1 MICIIIE
8 LIQTNN
14 DYVYFFLRVVA
25 GVIIFPYGMQKLF
38 GWFDNLGGGVGIK
51 ETLVQMS
58 AKGIPKEISWLIIIG
73 QSFGSIALITGCFGR
88 VAAAGNFIIFLGA
101 LIVHAPD
108 GWAMNWSGKKRGE
121 GIEYFIMLLSILL
134 VIMIKG
140 SGAISIDLWLLSK
153 I

>member
-8 LIQTNN
+8 LLQTNN
-14 DYVYFFLRVVA
+14 DYVYFFLRVVG

-58 AKGIPKEISWLIIIG
+58 AKKIPKEIAWLIIIG
-73 QSFGSIALITGCFGR
+73 QSIGSIALIIGCFGR

-108 GWAMNWSGKKRGE
+108 GWAMNWTGKKRGE
-121 GIEYFIMLLSILL
+121 GIEYFIMLLSILM
-134 VIMIKG
+134 VIIIKG